1 MTNEKPEFDSK
12 GVPSEL
18 ITDNGNGYQ
27 KGRRGDYKSLVER
40 NFQKTIKIIDD
51 GYQGDIPEGHKR

>member
-1 MTNEKPEFDSK
+1 MTNEKNEFKNK

-18 ITDNGNGYQ
+18 ITDNSNDYQ

-51 GYQGDIPEGHKR
+51 GYQGDIPEENKR

>member
-18 ITDNGNGYQ
+18 ITDNCNGYQ
-27 KGRRGDYKSLVER
+27 KGGRGDYKSLVER
-40 NFQKTIKIIDD
+40 NFQKTKDVS
-51 GYQGDIPEGHKR
+51 YQGDIPEENKR

>member
-1 MTNEKPEFDSK
+1 MTNEKDEFESK

-27 KGRRGDYKSLVER
+27 NKNAFRTDSKGLVER
-40 NFQKTIKIIDD
+40 NFQKTIDD
-51 GYQGDIPEGHKR
+51 SYQGDMPDDNKR

>member
-1 MTNEKPEFDSK
+1 MTNEKAEFESK

-27 KGRRGDYKSLVER
+27 KGGRGDHKNLVER
-40 NFQKTIKIIDD
+40 SFQKTIDD
-51 GYQGDIPEGHKR
+51 SYQGDMPEKNRR